1 MSGTWSIRRG
11 ARWGLAGALAVT
23 SLAIVGP
30 ASVSEASPAR
40 SRAIPA
46 RTPATT
52 LSARTILSGTSHGW
66 SSPDD
71 LTHIGSDLFV
81 SFQNGVPSTGGT
93 TGTPTHS
100 TIVKFT
106 SDGRIEQTWQ
116 LTGKCDGLTADTVH
130 DRVIAT
136 VNEDGNSSLYTIPA
150 ESHAPVSHYAYDAA
164 PLPHGGGTDS
174 ITIYHG
180 RIYVVASAPSPSG
193 PALYEVSLHSG
204 IAHLAAA
211 PFYDSSL
218 ATVAN
223 LPSTHAAV
231 NLALTDP
238 DSSTVVPNQSPRFRG
253 SFMLTAQGDQQAIFA
268 AHLGGARQQLQVLNL
283 SQSVDDT
290 AFATSAHG
298 ALITTDSTAQ
308 SVVLITGAL
317 TPGTAFTSVTPG
329 NANTP
334 PSPAVPNYLGRID
347 LRTGAVSAV
356 STAGQAFTPHALIF
370 VPIPN

>member
-1 MSGTWSIRRG
+1 
-11 ARWGLAGALAVT
+11 
-23 SLAIVGP
+23 
-30 ASVSEASPAR
+30 
-40 SRAIPA
+40 
-46 RTPATT
+46 
-52 LSARTILSGTSHGW
+52 
-66 SSPDD
+66 
-71 LTHIGSDLFV
+71 
-81 SFQNGVPSTGGT
+81 
-93 TGTPTHS
+93 
-100 TIVKFT
+100 
-106 SDGRIEQTWQ
+106 
-116 LTGKCDGLTADTVH
+116 
-130 DRVIAT
+130 
-136 VNEDGNSSLYTIPA
+136 
-150 ESHAPVSHYAYDAA
+150 
-164 PLPHGGGTDS
+164 
-174 ITIYHG
+174 
-180 RIYVVASAPSPSG
+180 
-193 PALYEVSLHSG
+193 VSLHSG

-238 DSSTVVPNQSPRFRG
+238 DSSTVVPSQSPRFRG

-317 TPGTAFTSVTPG
+317 KPGTAFTSVTPG

-334 PSPAVPNYLGRID
+334 PSPGGPELPRPDRPADWSGERGLDVRPSVHHARPH
-347 LRTGAVSAV
+347 LRAEYGLITS
-356 STAGQAFTPHALIF
+356 HATCASCNAKAT
-370 VPIPN
+370 VT